1 MTDPS
6 PQGPPPHGR
15 DSQARLPLFEVTL
28 PPPDLTPW
36 RAGNTGIPGF
46 TTLAAEAPGPHV
58 LLLALIHGNEYAGAA
73 VLDRMLRAKLRPLRG
88 RLTLG
93 FANLAA
99 FDAFDPANPT
109 ASRFLDEDMNRLWD
123 PALLDGPRSS
133 AELARA
139 RQIRPAVEA
148 ADVVLDL
155 HSMLWPSDPLIL
167 CGAATRG
174 RALAQAVGAPALAV
188 ADRGHTNGPRLIDLP
203 RFAAPGGT
211 ATALLVESGQHWDPA
226 SVDMAAASIAGLLRH
241 LGLLRAHPAL
251 PAAHTAPPGRVAEV
265 THVVTAATGAF
276 AFVRTFRGGEVIPRR
291 NTLIALDGTEEIR
304 TPHDDCLLVMPSL
317 RPSRGHTAIRLAR
330 FVA

>member
-28 PPPDLTPW
+28 PPPDLAPW

-133 AELARA
+133 AELSRA

-251 PAAHTAPPGRVAEV
+251 PAAPAAPPGRVAEV